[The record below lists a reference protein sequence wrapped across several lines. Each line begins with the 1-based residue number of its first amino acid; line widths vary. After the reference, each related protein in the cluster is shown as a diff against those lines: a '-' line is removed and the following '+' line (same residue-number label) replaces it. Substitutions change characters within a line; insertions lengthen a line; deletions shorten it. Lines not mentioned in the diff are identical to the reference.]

1 MAQSVLMTYPL
12 DTPRTVAP
20 GELAPERSAPGN
32 AQWLTLPPDAPLRTA
47 KGDLG
52 LANIRDFESRALT
65 SPGAPF
71 ANLRGGK

>member
-12 DTPRTVAP
+12 DTPRLDAE
-20 GELAPERSAPGN
+20 GNFAPERGAPGN
-32 AQWLTLPPDAPLRTA
+32 AAWLSKSPESPQRQA

-52 LANIRDFESRALT
+52 LSNIRDFESRPLT